1 MDFLLEEEM
10 IDLLTYC
17 LQNPDASEVAQ
28 KKARI
33 QEIGKELYLDGGVDA
48 LVNMFFALEN
58 RIKEEIGKD
67 PRPFRSLWNGNTPE
81 WNY

>member
-17 LQNPDASEVAQ
+17 LQNQGSDVNE
-28 KKARI
+28 KKKRI
-33 QEIGKELYLDGGVDA
+33 TEIGKELFADGGVDA
-48 LVNMFFALEN
+48 MENMFFALEN

-67 PRPFRSLWNGNTPE
+67 PKPFRALWNGNSDE
-81 WNY
+81 WKY

>member
-17 LQNPDASEVAQ
+17 LQNPDSSEINE
-28 KKARI
+28 KKKRVK
-33 QEIGKELYLDGGVDA
+33 EIGKELFADGGVDA
-48 LVNMFFALEN
+48 MENMFFALEN
-58 RIKEEIGKD
+58 RIKEEIGKA
-67 PRPFRSLWNGNTPE
+67 PKPFRALWNGNSNE

>member
-17 LQNPDASEVAQ
+17 LQNPAASDIEQ
-28 KKARI
+28 KKIRI
-33 QEIGKELYLDGGVDA
+33 EEIGKELYLDGGVDA
-48 LVNMFFALEN
+48 LENMFFALEN

-67 PRPFRSLWNGNTPE
+67 PRQFRSLWNGNTPE

>member
-17 LQNPDASEVAQ
+17 LQNSNSSDIEE
-28 KKARI
+28 KKKRVK
-33 QEIGKELYLDGGVDA
+33 EIGKDLFADGGADA
-48 LVNMFFALEN
+48 MENMFFALEN

-67 PRPFRSLWNGNTPE
+67 PKPFRTLWNGNSDE
-81 WNY
+81 WKY